1 MLKKFCQDCSASLM
15 PTLRMCPT
23 CGSKNFDSKPPQP
36 SIQAVPSPTISSTT
50 TSSTSQLKGL
60 GGWLVL
66 VGFGLIFGALRLLVE
81 TINIYKP
88 YFNTDLLE
96 EITSPTSEFFIPNFK
111 LLFYAE
117 SLALLFLIILS
128 LYLIYLFFNKKKNF
142 PKNYIFVSLFVVLY
156 IPVNA
161 YLVYVVIPDEKLL
174 SEELFK
180 AFFQAMLSGAIWIP
194 YMLKSERV
202 RNTFIED

>member
-1 MLKKFCQDCSASLM
+1 
-15 PTLRMCPT
+15 MCPT

>member
-1 MLKKFCQDCSASLM
+1 M